1 MNTGL
6 IKEEKEKQD
15 PKIRKSNYYLNK
27 YLKMNY
33 KLENFTFKLF
43 IYLIS
48 FLFITKFS
56 FCGKLN

>member
-6 IKEEKEKQD
+6 INQDKEKQD

-33 KLENFTFKLF
+33 KLENFQK
-43 IYLIS
+43 I
-48 FLFITKFS
+48 KF
-56 FCGKLN
+56 